1 MDNYY
6 AEALRDYAAVNY
18 EALHSYL
25 IEGLRCWYELFLPI
39 AGGGV
44 GRC

>member
-25 IEGLRCWYELFLPI
+25 IEGLR
-39 AGGGV
+39 
-44 GRC
+44 